1 MTGWRPLLLLL
12 AMGSAQAADIP
23 SDAKLAADQSLVRH
37 LKDEPS
43 SLSPL
48 KLVGLPELQVVRDLF
63 EGLLTQGADGS
74 VQPGVAQHWR
84 SDDNQHFLF
93 ELRKDAA
100 WSNGDPV
107 TASDFVYSWRR
118 LVDPKEA
125 ATFAWFAQLAHFDNV
140 DKIVAGELNPDRL
153 GVEAV
158 DDHTLKVTLS
168 QPVPYFLNLLTHPS
182 LSPLHEASIVSEGS
196 AWTQPGKLVGNG
208 AFVLAERVVNERLE
222 LRPNPHYWDNAHT
235 VLTKVTFLPINQE
248 SAATQRYLAGD
259 IDITES
265 FPKERYAKLIKEIPA
280 EVYTPEQ
287 LGTYYYAFNTRQA
300 PLDDVRVRKAL
311 SYAIDRQL
319 IASKVLGTGEK
330 PAYHFTPDVTAHFSP
345 KPNPLSTLSQDELD
359 AQAKR
364 LLAEAGYG
372 PAHPLELTLLYN
384 TAEVHKKLALAV
396 ASMWKQKLG
405 AKVQLTNQEWKS
417 YLDSR
422 QSGQFQVIRSSWVAD
437 YNDPSAFLELWRSSN
452 SGNMAR
458 FASPDYDALLDQA
471 SHSRDQAS
479 RSKLFDKAETLL
491 QEQAPIAPIYQ
502 YTNAR
507 LIKPWLK
514 GYPINNPEDVAY
526 SRQLYLLAH

>member
-12 AMGSAQAADIP
+12 AMGAAQAADVP
-23 SDAKLAADQSLVRH
+23 PDARLAAEQTVVRH

-43 SLSPL
+43 SLNPL

-63 EGLLTQGADGS
+63 EGLLTQGPDGS
-74 VQPGVAQHWR
+74 VQPGVALSWH
-84 SDDNQHFLF
+84 SDDNQHFRF
-93 ELRKDAA
+93 QLRQDAA

-107 TASDFVYSWRR
+107 TAHDFVHGWRR
-118 LVDPKEA
+118 LVDPKEG
-125 ATFAWFAQLAHFDNV
+125 ATFAWFAQLAHFENV
-140 DKIVAGELNPDRL
+140 DRIVAGELSPERL
-153 GVEAV
+153 GVKAI
-158 DDHTLKVTLS
+158 DDHTLEVSLS

-182 LSPLHEASIVSEGS
+182 LSPLHRASMAQHGQQ
-196 AWTQPGKLVGNG
+196 WTQPGKLVGNG
-208 AFVLAERVVNERLE
+208 AFMLADRVVNERLD
-222 LRPNPHYWDNAHT
+222 LVPNPHYWDRAHT
-235 VLTKVTFLPINQE
+235 VLTRVTFLPINQE

-265 FPKERYAKLIKEIPA
+265 FPKEQYARLIKQIPG
-280 EVYTPEQ
+280 EVHTPEQ
-287 LGTYYYAFNTRQA
+287 LGTYYYAFNTRQP

-311 SYAIDRQL
+311 SYAIDRRL
-319 IASKVLGTGEK
+319 IADKVLGTGEK

-345 KPNPLSTLSQDELD
+345 KPNPLSTLSQEALD
-359 AQAKR
+359 AQAR
-364 LLAEAGYG
+364 QLLAEAGYG
-372 PAHPLELTLLYN
+372 PQRPLTLTLLYN

-405 AKVQLTNQEWKS
+405 ARVELTNQEWKS

-452 SGNMAR
+452 GGNMAR
-458 FASPDYDALLDQA
+458 FANPGYDALLDQA
-471 SHSRDQAS
+471 SRDTSQAS
-479 RSKLFDKAETLL
+479 RGQLFDRAEALL
-491 QEQAPIAPIYQ
+491 QEQAPIAPLYQ